1 MSSDPDDAT
10 APSAQARA
18 AGPESG
24 ARWARY
30 VLGERL
36 GAGGMGTVFVALDPE
51 LDREVALKVLHDDD
65 LARAGQERLRREAR
79 ALARVAHPNVVPV
92 YDVGEFAGRLYYTME
107 RVRGRS
113 LREWA
118 RAGRGWAEVQRVVL
132 DAARGLAAI
141 HAAGLVHRDVKPSN
155 ILIGDDGRARL
166 ADLGIAAGAAG
177 PGGAEIVDTA
187 TLRAAGTLAYMAP
200 EQLAGA
206 LGDARADQFA
216 LGVSL
221 FELLHGK
228 PPFGGATVDERRAA
242 IARGPASGTSSVPG
256 WLDAVARRA
265 IAPDP
270 AARFADLPALIEAL
284 AGPARRRW
292 PYAVAAGALGAGAIV
307 VGAMLASSSARE
319 EPDPCAGVARELRG
333 VWDDATRAR
342 LSAAFATTG
351 APYATTT
358 WTEVARALDAYAEA
372 WTAARAVAC
381 QASATHGAS
390 PTAERRDLCLGQ
402 RRLELTRV
410 VALFEHPD
418 SALVERATGAIRGL
432 GAVDDCAD
440 PAFLDGLATATAS
453 PARAQVVEARID
465 LAAGRTAQALASA
478 RTAALAAH
486 RAGDA
491 ELEAEAT
498 MVLGAAQR
506 EHGEVAPAIDT
517 LQAALAL
524 APAAAIR
531 LRIELWLTLANSLA
545 RLDRLD
551 EADATLGLAE
561 DALRSAPDLM
571 RETGVAISRGTL
583 LGRRSDYAG
592 ALAQFERA
600 RALGETLWGPD
611 SWRLAANESN
621 LATALRRLGRTDDAI
636 AHARR
641 AVALVA
647 PLGDTHPDTLSNRT
661 GLAQALGSAGK
672 HAEALAELQ
681 AVLAARRATLGD
693 DHPDVARG
701 HTAVAVELTA
711 LGRHEEAIVELRTA
725 IAILD
730 RVAPGST
737 AALTAR
743 SNLAEVLTV
752 LERFDEALPLHRAVL
767 AARVALYGEHHVDVA
782 LSHRNVGVC
791 LLSMNHRQAALA
803 ELATARAIFLERL
816 GPKHPHVTEIDQIV
830 AHAR

>member
-1 MSSDPDDAT
+1 MSDPDDAT
-10 APSAQARA
+10 APSPRVLAS
-18 AGPESG
+18 GPIRG

-30 VLGERL
+30 VLGEHL
-36 GAGGMGTVFVALDPE
+36 GAGGMGTVFVAHDPE

-118 RAGRGWAEVQRVVL
+118 RDGRGWAELQRVFL

-177 PGGAEIVDTA
+177 PGGSEIIDTA

-221 FELLHGK
+221 FELVHGR
-228 PPFGGATVDERRAA
+228 PPFDGDTVDARRAA
-242 IARGPASGTSSVPG
+242 IARGPGSGAAGVPG

-265 IAPDP
+265 IANDP
-270 AARFADLPALIEAL
+270 AARFADLPALIRAL
-284 AGPARRRW
+284 AGPAPRRW
-292 PYAVAAGALGAGAIV
+292 PLGVAAGALVTTAIV
-307 VGAMLASSSARE
+307 GGVMLAAPGARE
-319 EPDPCAGVARELRG
+319 PPDPCAGVARELRG

-342 LSAAFATTG
+342 LGAAFAQTG

-358 WTEVARALDAYAEA
+358 WTEVARALDGYAEA
-372 WTAARAVAC
+372 WTDARRVAC
-381 QASATHGAS
+381 QAGATHGAS

-410 VALFEHPD
+410 VALFGRPD
-418 SALVERATGAIRGL
+418 AALVERATGMIRGL

-440 PAFLDGLATATAS
+440 PAFLDGLATATTS
-453 PARAQVVEARID
+453 PARAQMVEARID
-465 LAAGRTAQALASA
+465 LAAGRITEALASA
-478 RTAALAAH
+478 RTAVAAAH
-486 RAGDA
+486 GSGDA
-491 ELEAEAT
+491 ELEAEA
-498 MVLGAAQR
+498 MLVLGAAQR
-506 EHGEVAPAIDT
+506 EHGEVAPSFDT
-517 LQAALAL
+517 LQAALAR
-524 APAAAIR
+524 APAAARR
-531 LRIELWLTLANSLA
+531 LRIEAWLSLASSLA

-551 EADATLGLAE
+551 EASAALELAE
-561 DALRSAPDLM
+561 DALRSAPDLP
-571 RETGVAISRGTL
+571 RELAVAITRGMV

-600 RALGETLWGPD
+600 RALGETLWGGD
-611 SWRLAANESN
+611 SWRLAATESN
-621 LATALRRLGRTDDAI
+621 LATALRRLGRADDAI
-636 AHARR
+636 VHARR
-641 AVALVA
+641 AVALSA
-647 PLGDTHPDTLSNRT
+647 PLGATHPDTLGLRVA
-661 GLAQALGSAGK
+661 LAQALGGAGA

-681 AVLAARRATLGD
+681 AVLAARRTTLGD
-693 DHPDVARG
+693 DHPDVARSY
-701 HTAVAVELTA
+701 TAVAVELAA
-711 LGRHEEAIVELRTA
+711 LGRPADAIVELRA
-725 IAILD
+725 ALALLD
-730 RVAPGST
+730 RVAPNST
-737 AALTAR
+737 SALTAR
-743 SNLAEVLTV
+743 ATLAEMLSQ
-752 LERFDEALPLHRAVL
+752 LERFDEALPIHRAVL
-767 AARVALYGEHHVDVA
+767 AARVALHGAHHVDVA

-791 LLSMNHRQAALA
+791 LLAMHQRQAGVA
-803 ELATARAIFLERL
+803 ELAAARAIFLERL
-816 GPKHPHVTEIDQIV
+816 GPTHDHVTEIDQILGR
-830 AHAR
+830 AR